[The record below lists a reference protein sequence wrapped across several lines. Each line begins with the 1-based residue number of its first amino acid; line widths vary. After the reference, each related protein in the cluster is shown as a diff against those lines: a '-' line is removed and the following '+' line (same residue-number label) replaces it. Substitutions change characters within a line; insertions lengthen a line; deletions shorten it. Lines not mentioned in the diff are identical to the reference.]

1 MLLDFTVSNFLSID
15 GPLSFNLLPGREQK
29 WSKNL
34 PYLKKYRRK
43 VNPVAALFGANA
55 SGKSNLLSALQTL
68 KDILHT
74 PPQNG
79 ALLNHRP
86 FELREDA
93 WRDPTIFEVLFSYED
108 AMYEYV
114 ISYNE
119 TEIQEEKLTRI
130 NTSTERVVFFRSENT
145 LVLDEKGVDID
156 APEGVIETLLATVP
170 ATTPVPTYLAASSL
184 RVNQPALESLVA
196 DITAVYYWSDYIIVV
211 DTDLANREIVSCYPS
226 NWTSSM
232 PSIDAGIVS
241 TNRDPVPLESIH
253 LPTGLRKWIE
263 DSLSKLE
270 RQGRPTNVDAEFEGD
285 RFIFSLDDGEIKAEK
300 VTMVHGGSNGYT
312 HSLPWGYESDGTKSA
327 ARLFTQFSALISDEH
342 PVILAIDELD
352 RSFHTEL
359 SRALI
364 NGFLQACTPDSRSQL
379 IFTTHDLMLMDP
391 TRLRKDQMWL
401 VEKVNG
407 ATTLTAVSEFEG
419 LRSDRDI
426 RKSYLQGRLGAI
438 PVIPPLE
445 FSEQEA

>member
-15 GPLSFNLLPGREQK
+15 EPLSLNLVPGREQK

-55 SGKSNLLSALQTL
+55 SGKSNILTALATL
-68 KDILHT
+68 KKILHT

-79 ALLNHRP
+79 AALYYHPFLLRKGVDSEPSTYEVTFSSHG
-86 FELREDA
+86 
-93 WRDPTIFEVLFSYED
+93 TI
-108 AMYEYV
+108 YEYV
-114 ISYNE
+114 ISYDA
-119 TEIQEEKLTRI
+119 TAIREEKLTRV
-130 NTSTERVVFFRSENT
+130 NSATEHVVFSRTHSALSVDGKT
-145 LVLDEKGVDID
+145 VDID
-156 APEGVIETLLATVP
+156 SPEGTIETLLTTVP
-170 ATTPVPTYLAASSL
+170 STTPVPSYFAASSL
-184 RVNQPALESLVA
+184 RSKKTSERELIT
-196 DITAVYYWSDYIIVV
+196 DITAVYYWSSRIIVI
-211 DTDLANREIVSCYPS
+211 DTTMADQEITSGYPS
-226 NWTSSM
+226 NWASSM
-232 PSIDAGIVS
+232 PTIDAGIIS
-241 TNRDPVPLESIH
+241 TEKHEVPLESIH
-253 LPTGLRKWIE
+253 LPSSLRAWIT
-263 DSLSKLE
+263 DSLNALE
-270 RQGRPTNVDAEFEGD
+270 SERRPPAVDAEHGGD
-285 RFIFSLDDGEIKAEK
+285 RFIFSLVDGKIKAEK
-300 VTMVHGGSNGYT
+300 VTLVHSGTDGYT
-312 HSLPWGYESDGTKSA
+312 GSLPWCNESDGTKSA
-327 ARLFTQFSALISDEH
+327 ARLFTQFSALISNDF

-364 NGFLQACTPDSRSQL
+364 NGFLRACTPESRSQL

-401 VEKVNG
+401 VEKVDG
-407 ATTLTAVSEFEG
+407 VTTLTAVSEFEG